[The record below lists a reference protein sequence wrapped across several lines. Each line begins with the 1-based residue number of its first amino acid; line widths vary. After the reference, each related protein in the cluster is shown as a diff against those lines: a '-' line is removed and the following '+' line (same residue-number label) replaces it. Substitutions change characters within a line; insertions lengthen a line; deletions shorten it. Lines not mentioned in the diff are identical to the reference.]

1 MAKKLKRAFT
11 ITELVIVIAVVAILA
26 AVLIPTFA
34 NIIDKANE
42 SADTQTVASLNKI
55 LSAEQVVSGEK
66 PETMSEVVEQAAS
79 GGYLVSALTPTS
91 EGNDILWDRE
101 SNRFVLADSS
111 GEIIYKDSATTAT
124 ETDEN
129 FWKIYAS
136 ESEIN
141 EDRSDGANKYSIYL
155 ADGFSFSGERALD
168 VTVGVD
174 VGSNEDVTVRYA
186 DTAAETAIF
195 RTDGGSL
202 TIDNALGTQ
211 QHYGTADTVSVVATD
226 TQNCYHEYGT
236 VSSVQIASGKIVVT
250 DSAASVGI
258 ILVVAAESGNAD
270 DGVYIEVYTEEE
282 VEIAKDADVSDD
294 QIKSISS
301 NGGTATP
308 VAAARVST
316 KEELISAL
324 ADADT
329 DVIYL
334 ESDIDLALA
343 AGEQSAYGI
352 RITRPVFVYGNGY
365 SLYNDTEGLGSDARL
380 VDIMQVTD
388 GTVRLENLTV
398 SSSTYAAYFRGINIR
413 ENNNTDI
420 ILNNVTLEIPHYY
433 AINIISGN
441 EDLYIE
447 INDSS
452 VTGWATIYNHDSNL
466 TLVANRSEFDSENPT
481 LSGGDSNS
489 FGNVIVAE
497 YFDLNG
503 SGESG
508 YNTMTFNNCS
518 FTSMKRNPDSDVRQ
532 VVADVRSPNHNNVY
546 FNDCTFES
554 AEEQYIKVCYDTE
567 YCSDESLRAQML
579 NTSHAYIDGVALTD
593 ESFYL
598 SYLDEMSE

>member
-1 MAKKLKRAFT
+1 
-11 ITELVIVIAVVAILA
+11 
-26 AVLIPTFA
+26 
-34 NIIDKANE
+34 
-42 SADTQTVASLNKI
+42 
-55 LSAEQVVSGEK
+55 
-66 PETMSEVVEQAAS
+66 MSEVVEQAAS

-141 EDRSDGANKYSIYL
+141 EDRSDGVNKYSIYL

-316 KEELISAL
+316 LEELNSAL
-324 ADADT
+324 ADTDT

-343 AGEQSAYGI
+343 ASEQSAYGI
-352 RITRPVFVYGNGY
+352 RITRPVSVYGNGY

-452 VTGWATIYNHDSNL
+452 VVGWATIYNHDSNL

-497 YFDLNG
+497 YFNLNG

-546 FNDCTFES
+546 FNGCTFES

-579 NTSHAYIDGVALTD
+579 NTSHAYIDGVVLTD